1 MYDNAKRPGKYARKP
16 SRHRRKT
23 CRLLYAVNILLLIF
37 AAVQVFGNIREQRH
51 GSEFLT
57 EANAAV
63 QETAPP
69 TTAPAHAS
77 PVTLPAPADEIDEAA
92 DKVLKKIL
100 AEDMTPLQQ
109 AVAIYD
115 WARQNLRY
123 GGHTTRESYRAAAM
137 EMLTTYRGDCYGYFA
152 VTKLLM
158 ERLGIPNI
166 DVVKTTSSP
175 EDNEHFWSLVSV
187 DGGETYYHFDAT
199 PRLGGGDNFCLV
211 TDAYLD
217 AYSEKHNHSH
227 ARDTSLYP
235 ATPEE

>member
-1 MYDNAKRPGKYARKP
+1 MYDNAKRPGKYAKRP
-16 SRHRRKT
+16 SRRRRKT
-23 CRLLYAVNILLLIF
+23 YRLLYAVNFLLLIA
-37 AAVQVFGNIREQRH
+37 AAVQAFSNFREQRH
-51 GSEFLT
+51 GSEFLP
-57 EANAAV
+57 EANASV
-63 QETAPP
+63 QETV
-69 TTAPAHAS
+69 PATETLGYAA

-92 DKVLKKIL
+92 DKVLTKIL
-100 AEDMTPLQQ
+100 ADDMTPLQQ

-123 GGHTTRESYRAAAM
+123 GSHTTRESYRAAAM

-166 DVVKTTSSP
+166 DVVKQVSSP

-217 AYSEKHNHSH
+217 AYSEKHDHSH